1 MRYAILADI
10 HSNLSAFQA
19 VIDDLNSR
27 GGFQKIWC
35 LGDII
40 GYGPEPHEC
49 IQLLNEYDN
58 LCVAGNHDWACIGK
72 LSNTIFNP
80 VAAEACEWTEQQ
92 LNTGEINYLAA
103 LPEMITEGDFTLV
116 HGSPRNPLTE
126 YLFSDIDAEQN
137 LAYFHTPYCLIG
149 HSHVPMVFEKNN
161 TVIFTRLLEGVPVQ
175 LGNNR
180 LIINPGGVGQPRDND
195 PRAAYAVYDNDSG
208 IVEHFRVE
216 YDINATQEKM
226 RRAGLPETLVT
237 RLDYGR

>member
-10 HSNLSAFQA
+10 HSNLSAFKA

-27 GGFQKIWC
+27 GGFQRIWC
-35 LGDII
+35 LGDVV

-49 IQLLNEYDN
+49 IRLLNEYDN

-72 LSNTIFNP
+72 LSNSIFNP
-80 VAAEACEWTEQQ
+80 IAAEACEWTGQQ
-92 LNTGEINYLAA
+92 LNDVEINYLAT
-103 LPEMITEGDFTLV
+103 LPEMITDGDFTLV

-137 LAYFHTPYCLIG
+137 LAYFDTPYCLIG
-149 HSHVPMVFEKNN
+149 HSHVPMIFEKND
-161 TVIFTRLLEGVPVQ
+161 TVIFTRLMEGVPVQ
-175 LGNNR
+175 LGKNR

-195 PRAAYAVYDNDSG
+195 PRAAYAVYDGDSG
-208 IVEHFRVE
+208 TIEHFRVE
-216 YDINATQEKM
+216 YDINLTQEKM
-226 RRAGLPETLVT
+226 RQAGLPETLIT

>member
-10 HSNLSAFQA
+10 HSNLNAFRA
-19 VIDDLNSR
+19 VIDDLNSG

-35 LGDII
+35 LGDIV

-49 IQLLNEYDN
+49 IQLLCEYEH

-72 LSNTIFNP
+72 ISNTIFNP

-92 LNTGEINYLAA
+92 LNTDEINYLAG

-126 YLFSDIDAEQN
+126 YLISDIDAEQN
-137 LAYFHTPYCLIG
+137 LSYFDTPYCLIG

-161 TVIFTRLLEGVPVQ
+161 TVIFTRLVEGIPVQ
-175 LGNNR
+175 LGDNR
-180 LIINPGGVGQPRDND
+180 LILNPGGVGQPRDND
-195 PRAAYAVYDNDSG
+195 PRAAYAVYDSDLQV
-208 IVEHFRVE
+208 IEHFRVE
-216 YDINATQEKM
+216 YDVKTTQNKM
-226 RRAGLPETLVT
+226 RQAGLPEMLAA